1 MSTTALKAFIKALY
15 KCQSIKIHGKPGE
28 VPCYTRTITSFRTIS
43 TPTINVE
50 ISITFKAVI
59 SRANMLPACFGDNKN
74 NSVI

>member
-15 KCQSIKIHGKPGE
+15 KCQSIKIHGKPGDI
-28 VPCYTRTITSFRTIS
+28 PCYTRTITSFRTIS